1 MCNVAGSSL
10 LLIVLEEVDFVEEEG
25 ETEESSSSD
34 ADGDVDGEEEE
45 ASLASPDKHFVC
57 KSHTFS
63 SSFLA
68 VL

>member
-45 ASLASPDKHFVC
+45 ASPDKHFVC